1 MLSDFFI
8 KRPVFATVVAII
20 MTMVGGIVIPFLP
33 VAQYPQVAPPQV
45 SVESTYIG
53 ANSEQVESSVTQ
65 LLEREING
73 ADNLKYIQSQSANDG
88 KSKIICTFDLER
100 DVDLAAVDVQTRVA
114 AVQGK
119 LPEDV
124 KKTGTSIK
132 KVSTSIVMVLGVYA
146 EDGKYSPEFIS
157 NYVDLY
163 LKDAFKRL
171 PSVGDVSIVGERKY
185 AMRIWLDPKKLAQYK
200 LTPLDVSKT
209 IQKQNK
215 QVGAGDLGRAPAPS
229 GQMFQIN
236 LRAMGRLVQPEEF
249 ANMII
254 KRSDDGTLIK
264 VKDVGRVELGAE
276 SYDTNGAYNGKDA
289 VVVVVYLRPGGNAI
303 QVSDGVT
310 KELERLRRH
319 FPPGLKVDVALN
331 TTDAVKASIE
341 EVIHTLFEAIVL
353 VIIVIFFFL
362 QDWRSVLIPSIAIP
376 VSLIGTFV
384 FLKVMG
390 FSINTLTMFGIT
402 LATGLVVDDAIVVV
416 ENVKRLIDEEGMSPM
431 SASFA
436 AMREIS
442 GAVVATT
449 LVLFAVFIPVAFFP
463 GTTGQLYKQFAITIS
478 VSVGLSMVNALTL
491 SPPLCAL
498 WLKRED
504 PNKQFV
510 LFKKIN
516 DLINYTTRLYK
527 KLLVKCLRLSTLII
541 VLFFVCLG
549 ATYWLSKV
557 LPTAFVPDE
566 DQGYFYTM
574 IRAPEGTSLEYTTD
588 IIDKA
593 AKVISKQ
600 PEVKSVTGL
609 AGFGFQGNGPNLGIM
624 FTSLH
629 HWEERDDPS
638 KTVHAVIGRIRKP
651 LAGITGASV
660 VPFLPP
666 SIEGLGS
673 FGGFVYELQDLMG
686 TDIQDLNNMA
696 AKIIRQGNASPEL
709 QGLFTSFSA
718 QTPQLKLSVNRDEAE
733 RLNVDIGD
741 LLTTLQMLS
750 GSAYINDFDF
760 LNKTYRVY
768 VQADKEYRVQPA
780 DIFEYYVRSRDGK
793 MVSMKNLL
801 KQDSAL
807 TAQVISHYNL
817 FRSAEINGNPSPG
830 KSSGEALTAMN
841 NLSEE
846 LLPSGMSHEWSGVS
860 LEELSAG
867 SSAIFI
873 FILGLVFVYL
883 VLSAQYESYV
893 DPIIIMLSVP
903 LAVLGAFLFQ
913 WMRGLQNDVFC
924 QVGLVMLIGMASKN
938 AILIV
943 EFANHLRQTA
953 GLTVVHAVIKA
964 STLRLRPI
972 LMTAFAFIIGILPL
986 VFATGAGAASRN
998 SLGTAVCGG
1007 MTVATLMSLL
1017 VVPVIYLI
1025 INNMK
1030 TFVGG
1035 LFKKDESA
1043 GTN

>member
-8 KRPVFATVVAII
+8 KRPVFATVIAII
-20 MTMVGGIVIPFLP
+20 MTLVGLIAIPLLP
-33 VAQYPQVAPPQV
+33 VAQFPQIAPPQV

-88 KSKIICTFDLER
+88 RSKIICTFDLER
-100 DVDLAAVDVQTRVA
+100 DIDLAAVDVQTRVA

-146 EDGKYSPEFIS
+146 ENGQYSPEFIS

-163 LKDAFKRL
+163 LKDSFKRL

-209 IQKQNK
+209 IQRQNK

-229 GQMFQIN
+229 GQLFQIN
-236 LRAMGRLVQPEEF
+236 LRAMGRLVKPEEF
-249 ANMII
+249 ANMIV
-254 KRSDDGTLIK
+254 KRVDDGTLVKI
-264 VKDVGRVELGAE
+264 KDVGRVELGAE

-289 VVVVVYLRPGGNAI
+289 VVVVIYLRPGGNAI

-310 KELERLRRH
+310 RELEKLRKR

-341 EVIHTLFEAIVL
+341 EVIHTLFEAIIL

-362 QDWRSVLIPSIAIP
+362 QDWRSVLIPAITIP
-376 VSLIGTFV
+376 VSLVGTFV
-384 FLKVMG
+384 FLKIMG
-390 FSINTLTMFGIT
+390 FSINTLTMFGVT
-402 LATGLVVDDAIVVV
+402 LATGLVVDDAILVV

-431 SASFA
+431 SATFA
-436 AMREIS
+436 AMREIT
-442 GAVVATT
+442 GAVVATA
-449 LVLFAVFIPVAFFP
+449 LVLLAVFVPVAFFP

-478 VSVGLSMVNALTL
+478 VSVALSMINALTL

-498 WLKRED
+498 WLKKED
-504 PNKQFV
+504 PDKQFV

-516 DLINYTTRLYK
+516 DFINYFTRKYK
-527 KLLVKCLRLSTLII
+527 WLLIKCLRMSAVIMVVFCL
-541 VLFFVCLG
+541 CLG

-566 DQGYFYTM
+566 DQGYFFTM
-574 IRAPEGTSLEYTTD
+574 IRAPEGTSLEYTTQ
-588 IIDKA
+588 IIEKA
-593 AKVISKQ
+593 AAIQSKL

-624 FTSLH
+624 FTTLK
-629 HWEERDDPS
+629 HWEEREDPS
-638 KTVHAVIGRIRKP
+638 ETVYAVLKRLRKQMY
-651 LAGITGASV
+651 GISGASV

-666 SIEGLGS
+666 SVEGLGS
-673 FGGFVYELQDLMG
+673 FGGFVYELQDLIG
-686 TDIQDLNNMA
+686 SDIQDLNNMA
-696 AKIIRQGNASPEL
+696 TEIVKKGNADPAL

-741 LLTTLQMLS
+741 LLSTLQTLS

-768 VQADKEYRVQPA
+768 VQADGEYRIKPE

-801 KQDSAL
+801 KKETSL

-817 FRSAEINGNPSPG
+817 FRSAEINGNPAPG
-830 KSSGEALTAMN
+830 RSSGEAIAAMDS
-841 NLSEE
+841 LSGQV
-846 LLPSGMSHEWSGVS
+846 LPSGMSHEWSGVS
-860 LEELSAG
+860 LEEILAG

-873 FILGLVFVYL
+873 FILGLTFVYL
-883 VLSAQYESYV
+883 VLAAQYESYV
-893 DPIIIMLSVP
+893 DPIIILLSVP

-938 AILIV
+938 AIMIV
-943 EFANHLRQTA
+943 EFANHLRDHA
-953 GLTVVHAVIKA
+953 GLSNVHAVIKA

-972 LMTAFAFIIGILPL
+972 LMTALAFIIGILPL

-1007 MTVATLMSLL
+1007 MVVATFMSLL
-1017 VVPVIYLI
+1017 VVPVIYLLT
-1025 INNMK
+1025 NMIK
-1030 TFVGG
+1030 DKVAA
-1035 LFKKDESA
+1035 LFGKKRDKEE
-1043 GTN
+1043 